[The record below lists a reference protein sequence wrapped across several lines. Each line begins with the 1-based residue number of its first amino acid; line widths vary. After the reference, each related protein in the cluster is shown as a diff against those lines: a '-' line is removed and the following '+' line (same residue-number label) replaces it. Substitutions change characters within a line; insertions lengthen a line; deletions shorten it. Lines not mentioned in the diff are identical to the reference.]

1 MDIAIVTGASSGLGR
16 EYVKL
21 LDDEGLDEIWL
32 VARRRPQLEDLAGAL
47 KTKSR
52 LYPLDLTENGSFR
65 ILQQALTDS
74 RAIVRYLIH
83 AAGFGKMGSVMT
95 IPSGVQEKMVD
106 LNDRAAISLVQLVL
120 PYCKAGSHLVQICS
134 CAAFLPI
141 PELAVYSATKAFLL
155 RYSRGLAYE
164 LAPQGIQV
172 TAVCPYWIK
181 DTEFIGVAQQT
192 DTRHLFTG
200 FPLASTAA
208 QVAHRSLR
216 AAKNCITV
224 CTPDVM
230 SFLHRICCT
239 LLPHRFVMAAS
250 VLFHKLH
257 H

>member
-106 LNDRAAISLVQLVL
+106 LNDRAAISLVQ
-120 PYCKAGSHLVQICS
+120 ICS

-155 RYSRGLAYE
+155 RYSRALAAE
-164 LAPQGIQV
+164 LAPQGILV
-172 TAVCPYWIK
+172 SAICPYWVK
-181 DTEFIGVAQQT
+181 DTEFIATAIQT
-192 DTRHLFTG
+192 DRNQQFRHY
-200 FPLASTAA
+200 PLAGTKEAIA
-208 QVAHRSLR
+208 RRSFR
-216 AAKNCITV
+216 AVKKGRVVI
-224 CTPDVM
+224 TPDVV
-230 SFLHRICCT
+230 ST
-239 LLPHRFVMAAS
+239 LLRFLS
-250 VLFHKLH
+250 GWIPQSILLYGSRWFR
-257 H
+257 

>member
-120 PYCKAGSHLVQICS
+120 PYCKAGPWPLNWPHRESS
-134 CAAFLPI
+134 FLP
-141 PELAVYSATKAFLL
+141 SARIGSKTRNLL
-155 RYSRGLAYE
+155 RRPSRPIGTSSSAII
-164 LAPQGIQV
+164 PWQGR
-172 TAVCPYWIK
+172 K
-181 DTEFIGVAQQT
+181 
-192 DTRHLFTG
+192 
-200 FPLASTAA
+200 
-208 QVAHRSLR
+208 RSLP
-216 AAKNCITV
+216 ADLSG
-224 CTPDVM
+224 P
-230 SFLHRICCT
+230 
-239 LLPHRFVMAAS
+239 
-250 VLFHKLH
+250 
-257 H
+257 

>member
-52 LYPLDLTENGSFR
+52 LYPLNLTENGSFW

-74 RAIVRYLIH
+74 RAIVRYLSH

-141 PELAVYSATKAFLL
+141 PELAVYSATKTFLL
-155 RYSRGLAYE
+155 R
-164 LAPQGIQV
+164 
-172 TAVCPYWIK
+172 
-181 DTEFIGVAQQT
+181 
-192 DTRHLFTG
+192 
-200 FPLASTAA
+200 
-208 QVAHRSLR
+208 
-216 AAKNCITV
+216 
-224 CTPDVM
+224 
-230 SFLHRICCT
+230 
-239 LLPHRFVMAAS
+239 
-250 VLFHKLH
+250 
-257 H
+257 

>member
-47 KTKSR
+47 KTKNR
-52 LYPLDLTENGSFR
+52 LYPLDLTENDSFR

-155 RYSRGLAYE
+155 RYSRALAAE
-164 LAPQGIQV
+164 LAPQGILV
-172 TAVCPYWIK
+172 SAVCPYWVK
-181 DTEFIGVAQQT
+181 DTEFIKT
-192 DTRHLFTG
+192 
-200 FPLASTAA
+200 ASTTDQKHQFRHYLLAGTKESIA
-208 QVAHRSLR
+208 RRSFKGIKKGR
-216 AAKNCITV
+216 TV
-224 CTPDVM
+224 ITPDAA
-230 SFLHRICCT
+230 ST
-239 LLPHRFVMAAS
+239 LLRFVSAWIPQDILLYCS
-250 VLFHKLH
+250 RIFR
-257 H
+257 

>member
-120 PYCKAGSHLVQICS
+120 PYCKGKGRRLERPAPFPFPNRGFTTGDCLAAVACCFMDVDVVQQRSFTVELVR
-134 CAAFLPI
+134 L
-141 PELAVYSATKAFLL
+141 
-155 RYSRGLAYE
+155 
-164 LAPQGIQV
+164 
-172 TAVCPYWIK
+172 VCP
-181 DTEFIGVAQQT
+181 
-192 DTRHLFTG
+192 
-200 FPLASTAA
+200 
-208 QVAHRSLR
+208 LR
-216 AAKNCITV
+216 LKGRT
-224 CTPDVM
+224 
-230 SFLHRICCT
+230 HGR
-239 LLPHRFVMAAS
+239 
-250 VLFHKLH
+250 
-257 H
+257 

>member
-106 LNDRAAISLVQLVL
+106 LNDRSAITLTQLLL
-120 PYCKAGSHLVQICS
+120 PYCVPGSHLAFIAS

-141 PELAVYSATKAFLL
+141 PELAVYAASKAFLL
-155 RYSRGLAYE
+155 RYCRALAAE
-164 LAPQGIQV
+164 LAPQGILV
-172 TAVCPYWIK
+172 SAVCPYWVK
-181 DTEFIGVAQQT
+181 DTEFIKT
-192 DTRHLFTG
+192 
-200 FPLASTAA
+200 ASTTDQKHQFRHYLLAGTKESIA
-208 QVAHRSLR
+208 RRSFKGIKKGR
-216 AAKNCITV
+216 TV
-224 CTPDVM
+224 ITPDAA
-230 SFLHRICCT
+230 ST
-239 LLPHRFVMAAS
+239 LLRFVSAWIPQDILLYCS
-250 VLFHKLH
+250 RIFR
-257 H
+257 

>member
-83 AAGFGKMGSVMT
+83 AAGFGKMGSVIT
-95 IPSGVQEKMVD
+95 IPSGLQEKMVD

-155 RYSRGLAYE
+155 RYSRALAAE
-164 LAPQGIQV
+164 LAPQGILV
-172 TAVCPYWIK
+172 SAICPYWVK
-181 DTEFIGVAQQT
+181 DTEFIATAIQT
-192 DTRHLFTG
+192 DRNQQFRHY
-200 FPLASTAA
+200 PLAGTKETIAR
-208 QVAHRSLR
+208 RSFR
-216 AAKNCITV
+216 AVKKGRVVI
-224 CTPDVM
+224 TPDVV
-230 SFLHRICCT
+230 ST
-239 LLPHRFVMAAS
+239 LLRFLS
-250 VLFHKLH
+250 GWIPQSILLYGSRWFR
-257 H
+257 

>member
-134 CAAFLPI
+134 CAASCLFRNWPSIRQPRSFSCATAGPWPLNWPHRESSFLP
-141 PELAVYSATKAFLL
+141 SARIGSKTRNLL
-155 RYSRGLAYE
+155 RRPSRPIGTSSSAII
-164 LAPQGIQV
+164 PWQGR
-172 TAVCPYWIK
+172 K
-181 DTEFIGVAQQT
+181 
-192 DTRHLFTG
+192 R
-200 FPLASTAA
+200 PLPADLSG
-208 QVAHRSLR
+208 
-216 AAKNCITV
+216 
-224 CTPDVM
+224 P
-230 SFLHRICCT
+230 
-239 LLPHRFVMAAS
+239 
-250 VLFHKLH
+250 
-257 H
+257 